1 MDFNEIMQK
10 IINYY
15 QANTVAAISIAIIV
29 VFLLFK
35 KPKLLFLLIFL
46 GLAAI
51 GVLYLISKL
60 ESTGLE
66 HKKIPFLE

>member
-1 MDFNEIMQK
+1 MDFNAILQK
-10 IINYY
+10 AINYY
-15 QANTVAAISIAIIV
+15 HTNTAAAILIIAIML
-29 VFLLFK
+29 FLLFK

-46 GLAAI
+46 GIAAI

>member
-1 MDFNEIMQK
+1 MDFNAILQK
-10 IINYY
+10 AIDYY
-15 QANTVAAISIAIIV
+15 QTNTAAAILIIAIV
-29 VFLLFK
+29 LFLLFK

-46 GLAAI
+46 GIAAI

>member
-1 MDFNEIMQK
+1 MDFNEILQK
-10 IINYY
+10 AINYY
-15 QANTVAAISIAIIV
+15 QTNTTAAILIIAIV
-29 VFLLFK
+29 LFLLFK
-35 KPKLLFLLIFL
+35 KPKLLFVLIFL

-66 HKKIPFLE
+66 HKKIPFVE